1 MKYRG
6 EMEILGIVLQELRK
20 NIEIRYQILLDE
32 IPLIKV
38 IDKPVLPLENI
49 NRSTLFWIVIFSFLG
64 VFTIVFIILLRKLV
78 RDALTEE
85 V

>member
-1 MKYRG
+1 
-6 EMEILGIVLQELRK
+6 MEVLGIVLQELRK

-38 IDKPVLPLENI
+38 IDKPVLPLENT

-64 VFTIVFIILLRKLV
+64 VFTIIFIIILRKLV